1 MTGSPARYRCLDI
14 VKEGAIDWV
23 TLSRPERLNA
33 LDKALIREL
42 LDYFDALRFDHQVR
56 VVVLRGAGKNFCA
69 GLDLKEA
76 KGRRASVDPSASMD
90 LQRTLADLIVLMRRV
105 PQPIVALVQGAASG
119 GGFALALAADVRY
132 AGRSARMNV
141 AMARIG
147 LTGCDIGISHHL
159 TRAVGQSIASELML
173 TGRFI
178 NAERALR
185 TGLVS
190 ELVADEDL
198 EATGR
203 ELAQEMLRLTPISL
217 YLTKEGVNFAIDS
230 GSLEATIAMENR
242 QQVLA
247 ANGPDFAEGIAAFL
261 EKRPPKFGA

>member
-1 MTGSPARYRCLDI
+1 
-14 VKEGAIDWV
+14 
-23 TLSRPERLNA
+23 
-33 LDKALIREL
+33 
-42 LDYFDALRFDHQVR
+42 
-56 VVVLRGAGKNFCA
+56 
-69 GLDLKEA
+69 
-76 KGRRASVDPSASMD
+76 
-90 LQRTLADLIVLMRRV
+90 
-105 PQPIVALVQGAASG
+105 
-119 GGFALALAADVRY
+119 
-132 AGRSARMNV
+132 
-141 AMARIG
+141 MARIG